1 MGEKR
6 YRRTSHVIFDNKYH
20 LVWITKYRYRV
31 LEKKIAI
38 RVREIIREVCREFDV
53 EIIKGHVSADHIHML
68 VSIPPQYPV
77 SKIMQY
83 MEGKSSRKIQM
94 EFKELKKRYWGQHIW
109 SRGYFCATVGAV
121 TEEEIKE
128 YIENHVEDEED
139 ITIGS

>member
-1 MGEKR
+1 MSDKR

-53 EIIKGHVSADHIHML
+53 EIIKGHISVDHVHML

-83 MEGKSSRKIQM
+83 MKGKSSRKMQM
-94 EFKELKKRYWGQHIW
+94 EFKELKKRYWGQHVW

-121 TEEEIKE
+121 TEDEIKK
-128 YIENHVEDEED
+128 YIENHVEEGED